1 MRSRSSDSK
10 DYYKILGVD
19 LKAAEEDIKRA
30 YRRLA
35 LEWHPDRNPGNPNA
49 TERFQEIS
57 EAYAVLIDPV
67 KRRQYDL
74 SRRPGSTERFSYR
87 RDDLFREMFSNPSA
101 FAVFEEIAREF
112 ERMGM
117 HVDRHYF
124 QRNLFGGRTV
134 LTGGVFIISPFS
146 PFLALFRLARAAISQ
161 PRSSGSIEEGSRQP
175 SALGRFTRWLLGA
188 PSLPAVTRE
197 PPLEDAL
204 TLELEPEEAAQGV
217 QKRILVGLDGTPRQ
231 LLVDIPPG
239 VRTGARLRLR
249 SQEESAAEGSGGE
262 FFLNIK
268 VKNS

>member
-1 MRSRSSDSK
+1 MRPRSSDSK
-10 DYYKILGVD
+10 DYYQILGVD
-19 LKAAEEDIKRA
+19 PNAADEDVKRA

-124 QRNLFGGRTV
+124 QRELFGGRAV
-134 LTGGVFIISPFS
+134 VTGGVFIISPLT
-146 PFLALFRLARAAISQ
+146 PFQALFRLARAALSQ
-161 PRSSGSIEEGSRQP
+161 QASRGPIEAGSRQP
-175 SALGRFTRWLLGA
+175 SILGRVARWLLGS
-188 PSLPAVTRE
+188 PSLPAVTKE
-197 PPLEDAL
+197 PSHEDAL
-204 TLELEPEEAAQGV
+204 TLELEPDEAARGV
-217 QKRILVGLDGTPRQ
+217 QKKILVGVDGAPRQ
-231 LLVDIPPG
+231 LLVNIPPG

-249 SQEESAAEGSGGE
+249 SQVELSTEGSAGE
-262 FFLNIK
+262 LYLKIQVRN
-268 VKNS
+268 N